1 MAPETCAAALKSPTD
16 DKNKTDDWM
25 TTIHDTPAPPRT
37 TALPTVN
44 ARIYPRGGLD
54 ILSRDEVARLRDA
67 SRGGMHD
74 LLRRCTLAVLTT
86 GSTPDDPRAAQALSP
101 DFDIEVRHNDR
112 GLPIHLTTPP
122 APPSLHGRP
131 HPRAP

>member
-1 MAPETCAAALKSPTD
+1 MIRRPPRSTRTDTLFPYTTLFRSCAAALKSPTD

-54 ILSRDEVARLRDA
+54 ILSRHEVAPLRDA
-67 SRGGMHD
+67 SPAGMHD
-74 LLRRCTLAVLTT
+74 LLRRRHLPVPPPGTNT
-86 GSTPDDPRAAQALSP
+86 GQASCR
-101 DFDIEVRHNDR
+101 ER
-112 GLPIHLTTPP
+112 GDL
-122 APPSLHGRP
+122 
-131 HPRAP
+131 

>member
-44 ARIYPRGGLD
+44 ARISPRGGLD

-67 SRGGMHD
+67 SRGGLHD
-74 LLRRCTLAVLTT
+74 LLRRA
-86 GSTPDDPRAAQALSP
+86 PHAL
-101 DFDIEVRHNDR
+101 
-112 GLPIHLTTPP
+112 LPTRTTPP
-122 APPSLHGRP
+122 TPRPPPAHYP
-131 HPRAP
+131 P

>member
-1 MAPETCAAALKSPTD
+1 
-16 DKNKTDDWM
+16 M

-44 ARIYPRGGLD
+44 ARLYPRGGLD
-54 ILSRDEVARLRDA
+54 ILSRDDVARLRDA

-86 GSTPDDPRAAQALSP
+86 GRTSDAPRAAHELYP
-101 DFDIEVRHNDR
+101 DPDIEVRPHDPGLHLDPKNAPALASLDR
-112 GLPIHLTTPP
+112 
-122 APPSLHGRP
+122 AP
-131 HPRAP
+131 HPR